1 MKVTVKFLAIPGLLS
16 IFKDEEEVQVD
27 FAGNTVKDLLYQLA
41 MKLGPRKKDIFL
53 DDRGRISP
61 HVLVLINGKP
71 LSGSNQLGQRLQE
84 NDVVELT
91 LPLG

>member
-1 MKVTVKFLAIPGLLS
+1 MKVKVKFSVMPELVR
-16 IFKDEEEVQVD
+16 IFKGKKEVPLD
-27 FAGNTVKDLLYQLA
+27 FPGETLKDLFHHLA
-41 MKLGPRKKDIFL
+41 LKLGPRKKDMFL

>member
-1 MKVTVKFLAIPGLLS
+1 MKVTVKFSAIPELLS
-16 IFKDEEEVQVD
+16 IFKDEKEVQVD
-27 FAGNTVKDLLYQLA
+27 FTGNTVKDLLYHLA
-41 MKLGPRKKDIFL
+41 VKVGPRKKDIFL
-53 DDRGRISP
+53 DGRGRISP

-71 LSGSNQLGQRLQE
+71 VSGSNQRGQRLQE

>member
-1 MKVTVKFLAIPGLLS
+1 MKVTVKFSAIPGLLS
-16 IFKDEEEVQVD
+16 IIKDVKEVQVD
-27 FAGNTVKDLLYQLA
+27 FTGNTVKDLLYQLA
-41 MKLGPRKKDIFL
+41 VKVGPGKKDIFL
-53 DDRGRISP
+53 DGRGRMSP

-71 LSGSNQLGQRLQE
+71 VSGSNQRGQKLQE